1 MRKLV
6 TLALIALV
14 LAACGS
20 SNPGNPAPTVLG
32 TQAPGQATSA
42 PMIPHY

>member
-1 MRKLV
+1 MRKLA
-6 TLALIALV
+6 TLALLALV

-20 SNPGNPAPTVLG
+20 SNPGSPVPTVLG

-42 PMIPHY
+42 PIVPHY

>member
-1 MRKLV
+1 MKKLA
-6 TLALIALV
+6 TLTLLALV

-20 SNPGNPAPTVLG
+20 SKPGSPVPTVLG

-42 PMIPHY
+42 PIIPHY